1 MPAAS
6 PEAPPARDPEMLT
19 LSDIARLFGVSAET
33 ARRITRQSRFP
44 LFQSELVI
52 RMPKAA
58 FLKWLAQE
66 CGQDEA

>member
-1 MPAAS
+1 
-6 PEAPPARDPEMLT
+6 MLT